1 MQTRKR
7 QASVQENTET
17 DNRRSEAAH
26 KHTPIYFI
34 QFFKWANPSLFFVFL
49 RSFQTNITI
58 FTTNICE
65 KCPSSIRCRDS
76 NPQPSERESLPITN
90 RPGLV
95 IVKPGTIK
103 VKKSYFARQKFGII
117 LNPILKVKFIAA
129 VVVQPSLE
137 QHQSADLLRRS
148 SVKNCFSCGLP
159 LRQQRFP
166 RATFADFFKQI
177 LLQLSC
183 A

>member
-1 MQTRKR
+1 MIATANILQERHGIMSNKGFFSRKIWNAVLDRVPFFLLKMGQPR
-7 QASVQENTET
+7 QLLSFIFGLFKET
-17 DNRRSEAAH
+17 SL
-26 KHTPIYFI
+26 
-34 QFFKWANPSLFFVFL
+34 QF
-49 RSFQTNITI
+49 
-58 FTTNICE
+58 FTTNICG

-166 RATFADFFKQI
+166 RATFADFFK
-177 LLQLSC
+177 
-183 A
+183 